1 MPTIAD
7 LIRRVPDN
15 HIEFHARQLLGRV
28 CAVEEGIRVVF
39 TRAAAFQIGGCAAD
53 LAFVLAAIRTEVVHG
68 WHEWNVPGRGLK
80 PDNAARPR
88 CVV

>member
-28 CAVEEGIRVVF
+28 CAVDEGIRVVLA
-39 TRAAAFQIGGCAAD
+39 RVAALKIGRRTAH
-53 LAFVLAAIRTEVVHG
+53 LAFVLAAIRAEVVHG